1 MPLRDLSLEMSI
13 KAFRAQDGS
22 DIDAVLR
29 TMFRQWEPLVRQSD
43 PAVVSVMLWTADGSE
58 ILDYR
63 GEADA
68 EIEWGR
74 YIGYANAHGPVPN
87 DPEGIDPHSRTYLYV
102 EDPIR
107 LTYGR
112 LGHLVAR
119 IKALGRS
126 NPDALFR
133 SVAQQI
139 QKFGMEKVAV
149 AACEKIDAAQ
159 KKSVF
164 LHFLDLLLSDGTVAA
179 QEEKMALSVQ
189 EALGLDDA
197 FVKNALEL
205 LAEKNKL

>member
-1 MPLRDLSLEMSI
+1 MGLFDAFKGQKDVSLSKEE
-13 KAFRAQDGS
+13 
-22 DIDAVLR
+22 AVAGL
-29 TMFRQWEPLVRQSD
+29 LLI
-43 PAVVSVMLWTADGSE
+43 AVAADGVVE
-58 ILDYR
+58 
-63 GEADA
+63 
-68 EIEWGR
+68 
-74 YIGYANAHGPVPN
+74 
-87 DPEGIDPHSRTYLYV
+87 PEEMRTLLGIV
-102 EDPIR
+102 I
-107 LTYGR
+107 
-112 LGHLVAR
+112 R

-205 LAEKNKL
+205 LAEKNKLCPAPPPAGTRPNPGPRRCQG